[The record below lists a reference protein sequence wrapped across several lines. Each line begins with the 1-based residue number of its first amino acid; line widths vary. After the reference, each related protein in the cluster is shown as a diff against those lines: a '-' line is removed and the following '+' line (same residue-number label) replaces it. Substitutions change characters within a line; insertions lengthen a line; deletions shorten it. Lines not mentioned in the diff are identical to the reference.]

1 MRQKTGAR
9 ARTRDI
15 LSSQSEASL
24 VCFLWR
30 VTHAPRGIPW
40 KQKQRIRKTTSF
52 LHAFNNM
59 ARVLPYNSAAPQT
72 DASLLSFPEKLWWI
86 VNYPKRG
93 EIHWNEQGT
102 TIVIPSTRKF
112 VDEILNSPSSAL
124 FKTKNF
130 SSFVRQL
137 NLYGFRKVTEYPRRA
152 VASTLSLSS
161 KCEFKHTHF
170 RKGRR
175 GKKKCFCNL
184 LPEARVNPGTSN
196 CIAFYTVTLSINGTL
211 SRLIWVAVC
220 FNLSLLYYL
229 YFILFCFYFATLQ
242 WHI

>member
-1 MRQKTGAR
+1 
-9 ARTRDI
+9 
-15 LSSQSEASL
+15 
-24 VCFLWR
+24 
-30 VTHAPRGIPW
+30 
-40 KQKQRIRKTTSF
+40 
-52 LHAFNNM
+52 M

-86 VNYPKRG
+86 VNHPKRG

-175 GKKKCFCNL
+175 GKKN
-184 LPEARVNPGTSN
+184 
-196 CIAFYTVTLSINGTL
+196 AFVIFYLKLALTRAQVFALLSI
-211 SRLIWVAVC
+211 RLRFPLTAHC
-220 FNLSLLYYL
+220 PG
-229 YFILFCFYFATLQ
+229 
-242 WHI
+242 